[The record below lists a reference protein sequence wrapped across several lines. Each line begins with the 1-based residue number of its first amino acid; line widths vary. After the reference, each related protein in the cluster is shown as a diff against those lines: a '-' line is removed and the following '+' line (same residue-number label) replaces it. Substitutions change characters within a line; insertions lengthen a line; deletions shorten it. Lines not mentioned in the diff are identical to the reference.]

1 MTGGLGKRYARAL
14 LELAR
19 ADDVLDAAG
28 EELGRAATTFA
39 EPRLRAVVLNPG
51 IDATARQGI
60 VRDVVAALGVSVNVG
75 NLVRLLADRDRLG
88 LLADVATAYDAMVDE
103 ELGRSR
109 VRMRS
114 AMPLSSAEKTGLTE
128 LARRLVGGEILV
140 STDVDSELL
149 GGVELDIGGTVYDG
163 SVRTQLARM
172 RSEMAGGGS

>member
-1 MTGGLGKRYARAL
+1 VTGGLGKRYARAL

-19 ADDVLDAAG
+19 ASGALDAVG
-28 EELGRAATTFA
+28 EELGSAAATFA

-60 VRDVVAALGVSVNVG
+60 VRDVVAALGVSTNVA
-75 NLVRLLADRDRLG
+75 NLVRLLADRDRLA
-88 LLADVATAYDAMVDE
+88 LLGDVASAYEAMVDE
-103 ELGRSR
+103 ELGRHR

-114 AMPLSSAEKTGLTE
+114 AMPLTSAEMTELTE
-128 LARRLVGGEILV
+128 LARRLVGGEVLV
-140 STDVDSELL
+140 TTEVDPELI

-172 RSEMAGGGS
+172 SSEMAGGGS

>member
-19 ADDVLDAAG
+19 ADGALDAAG
-28 EELGRAATTFA
+28 TELGRAAATFA

-60 VRDVVAALGVSVNVG
+60 VREVVASLGLSTYVG
-75 NLVRLLADRDRLG
+75 NLVRLLADRDRLA
-88 LLADVATAYDAMVDE
+88 LLGDVAAAYESMVDD
-103 ELGRSR
+103 ELGRRR

-114 AMPLSSAEKTGLTE
+114 AMPLTSAEKTELTE
-128 LARRLVGGEILV
+128 LARKLVGGEVLV
-140 STDVDSELL
+140 TAEVDPELI

-172 RSEMAGGGS
+172 SSEMAGGGS